1 MSATVTVSPFVVA
14 VVAAVAAIAADLFL
28 RADRCGEVETAG
40 EDAAPVLCLLLLG
53 VADDDD
59 SCELRRGDV
68 RFGLPDI
75 WLKWVGVVRVVADRV
90 GQDTSTEK
98 ARQDLKL
105 SGFTISGYD

>member
-14 VVAAVAAIAADLFL
+14 VVAVVAAIAADLFL

-75 WLKWVGVVRVVADRV
+75 WLKWVGVVRVVTDRV
-90 GQDTSTEK
+90 GQEEK
-98 ARQDLKL
+98 RQGARGK
-105 SGFTISGYD
+105 I